1 MGKKS
6 DKIEGAG
13 LPWGLYIESFLDR
26 EGEEKTDLKRKGGSL
41 NNSFRETF
49 KSLGPERE
57 SEKERVKREEES

>member
-13 LPWGLYIESFLDR
+13 LPWGLYIESFLER
-26 EGEEKTDLKRKGGSL
+26 RRKTDLKRNGGSL

-49 KSLGPERE
+49 DSLGPERE